1 MNLVYYAALSIEPH
15 FRNRDMTETEPAL
28 NTPSMR
34 LDGKIAMVTGAGRGL
49 GRACA
54 LALAQAGA
62 EVALVSRTRSELDA
76 LAAEIQQDGG
86 KAIPVVCD
94 VTDTQAVE
102 SAVAAL
108 PGLDI
113 LVNNAGIN
121 FPEPFTEVSEDH
133 FNRVMALNVRAVF
146 MVSQAASRRMIADGL
161 GGSIINMSSQ
171 MGHVGAPLRTVYCG
185 SKHAVEG
192 MTKAMGAELAPH
204 NIRVNSIGPTFI
216 LTPMTRPFFE
226 NKAFSDDTM
235 GRIPLGKL
243 GELEDIMGAVVF
255 LASPAAALITG
266 TSLVIDGGWT
276 AI

>member
-1 MNLVYYAALSIEPH
+1 
-15 FRNRDMTETEPAL
+15 MTDADPPLTIP
-28 NTPSMR
+28 TMR
-34 LDGKIAMVTGAGRGL
+34 LDGMTAMVTGAGRGL

-62 EVALVSRTRSELDA
+62 EVALVSRTQSDLDR
-76 LAAEIQQDGG
+76 LAAEIRDAGG
-86 KAIPVVCD
+86 TAIPVVCD
-94 VTDTQAVE
+94 VTDTGAVE
-102 SAVAAL
+102 RAVNQL

-133 FNRVMALNVRAVF
+133 FDRIMALNVRAVF
-146 MVSQAASRRMIADGL
+146 MVSQAASRRMIADGR
-161 GGSIINMSSQ
+161 GGAIINMSSQ

-192 MTKAMGAELAPH
+192 MTKAMAAELAPH
-204 NIRVNSIGPTFI
+204 RIRVNSIGPTFI

-226 NKAFSDDTM
+226 NKEFHDDTL
-235 GRIPLGKL
+235 GRIPLGRL
-243 GELEDIMGAVVF
+243 GEMQDIMGAVVF

-266 TSLVIDGGWT
+266 AALVIDGGWT
-276 AI
+276 AV